1 MCLSCP
7 DYMSI
12 LVSPHCSSAAP
23 SSLSLSLL
31 LCNSISFH
39 SLSIYLCLSLSLPLS
54 PSLSLLS
61 GQFSL
66 LGLGDIVIPGLFVA
80 LLLRFDAV
88 RNKISA
94 VNADHASFSKPF
106 FTVNLIC
113 YALGLVATVGVMY
126 FFNAAQPA
134 LLYLVPACL
143 GGSLAVGVYRGELN
157 LLLAYDEESKEK
169 DKDTV
174 KADTPDDSK
183 KATKNSKKAN

>member
-1 MCLSCP
+1 ML
-7 DYMSI
+7 
-12 LVSPHCSSAAP
+12 
-23 SSLSLSLL
+23 
-31 LCNSISFH
+31 
-39 SLSIYLCLSLSLPLS
+39 
-54 PSLSLLS
+54 

-106 FTVNLIC
+106 FSVNLIC

-143 GGSLAVGVYRGELN
+143 GGSLAVGAYRGELN
-157 LLLAYDEESKEK
+157 LLLAYDEETKEK
-169 DKDTV
+169 DKAEATE
-174 KADTPDDSK
+174 DSK
-183 KATKNSKKAN
+183 KNTKNSKKAN

>member
-1 MCLSCP
+1 
-7 DYMSI
+7 
-12 LVSPHCSSAAP
+12 
-23 SSLSLSLL
+23 
-31 LCNSISFH
+31 
-39 SLSIYLCLSLSLPLS
+39 
-54 PSLSLLS
+54 
-61 GQFSL
+61 
-66 LGLGDIVIPGLFVA
+66 VIPGLFVA

-183 KATKNSKKAN
+183 KGTKNSKKAN

>member
-1 MCLSCP
+1 MLVCLFCAA
-7 DYMSI
+7 YISI
-12 LVSPHCSSAAP
+12 SVIPHCSSAGP
-23 SSLSLSLL
+23 FSLFLFIFLP
-31 LCNSISFH
+31 
-39 SLSIYLCLSLSLPLS
+39 LSLPLS
-54 PSLSLLS
+54 LNLSIPPFPSLSLLS

-143 GGSLAVGVYRGELN
+143 GGSLAVGVNRGELN

-169 DKDTV
+169 EKETV

>member
-1 MCLSCP
+1 MSLSVSILPPALFVPIPLLSVCLS
-7 DYMSI
+7 
-12 LVSPHCSSAAP
+12 
-23 SSLSLSLL
+23 
-31 LCNSISFH
+31 
-39 SLSIYLCLSLSLPLS
+39 
-54 PSLSLLS
+54 S

-106 FTVNLIC
+106 FIVNLIC
-113 YALGLVATVGVMY
+113 YALGLVATVAIMY

-143 GGSLAVGVYRGELN
+143 GGSLAVGCLRGELN
-157 LLLAYDEESKEK
+157 LLLAYDEDKKDAVGEDKKVDKETK
-169 DKDTV
+169 KV
-174 KADTPDDSK
+174 K
-183 KATKNSKKAN
+183 

>member
-1 MCLSCP
+1 MSCLALP
-7 DYMSI
+7 N
-12 LVSPHCSSAAP
+12 P
-23 SSLSLSLL
+23 
-31 LCNSISFH
+31 
-39 SLSIYLCLSLSLPLS
+39 PLS
-54 PSLSLLS
+54 HSHVFS

-106 FTVNLIC
+106 FIVNLIC
-113 YALGLVATVGVMY
+113 YALGLVATVAIMY

-143 GGSLAVGVYRGELN
+143 GGSLAVGLFRGELN
-157 LLLAYDEESKEK
+157 LLLAYDEDK
-169 DKDTV
+169 KDTAVSELKVDKETKKV
-174 KADTPDDSK
+174 K
-183 KATKNSKKAN
+183 

>member
-1 MCLSCP
+1 MSCL
-7 DYMSI
+7 
-12 LVSPHCSSAAP
+12 LHSSF
-23 SSLSLSLL
+23 ST
-31 LCNSISFH
+31 
-39 SLSIYLCLSLSLPLS
+39 
-54 PSLSLLS
+54 

-106 FTVNLIC
+106 FIVNLIC
-113 YALGLVATVGVMY
+113 YALGLVATVAIMY

-143 GGSLAVGVYRGELN
+143 GGSLAVGCLRGELN
-157 LLLAYDEESKEK
+157 LLLAYDEDKKDAPEADKKTDKETK
-169 DKDTV
+169 KV
-174 KADTPDDSK
+174 K
-183 KATKNSKKAN
+183 

>member
-1 MCLSCP
+1 MVGKGSDHLPRVCNAENTS
-7 DYMSI
+7 DE
-12 LVSPHCSSAAP
+12 
-23 SSLSLSLL
+23 LL
-31 LCNSISFH
+31 LLPVLDRWAC
-39 SLSIYLCLSLSLPLS
+39 SLPLS
-54 PSLSLLS
+54 LSLSLLS